1 MRRSVNA
8 SGQWTPNAKTPWAAY
23 DDPFVASSGD
33 VRLRDGRLWCCAAA
47 TQEGS
52 TRACA
57 FAEEFG
63 LPCRHVLAV
72 QQLLARGDDLPLFS
86 DTDVPVK
93 YHLEF
98 YSGRA
103 DSSALPRRHG
113 DMALGVAPNSD
124 VFPEPVQRH
133 LPLHSST
140 TQEQAA
146 ASEAVAEAA
155 AAAASATP
163 AGDGVSSDVLH
174 GDDLSWHDDTSAS
187 EQAAGG
193 DVSVSA
199 DLEASLNAW
208 ISGTTE
214 GVPPDLVADWE
225 AEARRVL
232 HGVLH
237 GVANARNYVGAVQA
251 QLERL
256 LHLVGRVAR
265 DALDK
270 QLEWDLVEVLAKT
283 AQRELPTGELTYHAI
298 MDFAESALR
307 QWVVRQALCG
317 SDLTAQAAQLEGVLT
332 ATHDAIRVV
341 RMVESRRAESHSKNC
356 S

>member
-1 MRRSVNA
+1 
-8 SGQWTPNAKTPWAAY
+8 
-23 DDPFVASSGD
+23 
-33 VRLRDGRLWCCAAA
+33 
-47 TQEGS
+47 
-52 TRACA
+52 
-57 FAEEFG
+57 
-63 LPCRHVLAV
+63 
-72 QQLLARGDDLPLFS
+72 
-86 DTDVPVK
+86 
-93 YHLEF
+93 
-98 YSGRA
+98 
-103 DSSALPRRHG
+103 
-113 DMALGVAPNSD
+113 MALGVAPKTN
-124 VFPEPVQRH
+124 VLPEPVQRH

-140 TQEQAA
+140 THEQAA

-155 AAAASATP
+155 AAAPSATP
-163 AGDGVSSDVLH
+163 AVDGVSSDVLD

-193 DVSVSA
+193 DMSVSA

-232 HGVLH
+232 HGV
-237 GVANARNYVGAVQA
+237 ANARNYVGAVQA

-256 LHLVGRVAR
+256 LHVVGRVAR

-270 QLEWDLVEVLAKT
+270 ELEWDLVEVLAKT
-283 AQRELPTGELTYHAI
+283 AQRELPTGDLTYHAI
-298 MDFAESALR
+298 IDFAESALR
-307 QWVVRQALCG
+307 QWVVRQAMCG
-317 SDLTAQAAQLEGVLT
+317 SDLTAQAAKLEGVLT